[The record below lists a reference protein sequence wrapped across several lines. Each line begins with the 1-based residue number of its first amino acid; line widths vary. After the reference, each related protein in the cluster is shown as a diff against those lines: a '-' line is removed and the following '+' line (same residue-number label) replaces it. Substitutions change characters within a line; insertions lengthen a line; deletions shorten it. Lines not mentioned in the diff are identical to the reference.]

1 MTTSTVAI
9 PTEGAASVSPRR
21 PRRRLAPRPN
31 VLAGM
36 GGFIWLAIIV
46 LPIYYI
52 VITSVR
58 PQQGFYATNQLIPPS
73 NPTIAEY
80 FLVLKSSFL
89 LYLANSLIVTITSVT
104 LIVFVSVMA
113 AYFIVRSGSRVA
125 RLSLSLFLL
134 GLAIPIQAT
143 IIPLY
148 YMFNKAGLYDTLIAL
163 ILPTIGF
170 GVPFT
175 VLILTN
181 FMRDIPREL
190 FESMT
195 VDGASNWRILMSLVI
210 PLSRPAIVTV
220 ILFNALDIW
229 NQFLFPLILTQSP
242 GIRTLPLSLWTFTG
256 EFTVNVPAI
265 LAAVVLS
272 TIPVFILYVFGRR
285 QLVAGMTAGFSR

>member
-1 MTTSTVAI
+1 MTTSTVA
-9 PTEGAASVSPRR
+9 PRR
-21 PRRRLAPRPN
+21 RRRRLAPRPN

-36 GGFIWLAIIV
+36 GGFIWLVIIV

-80 FLVLKSSFL
+80 FLVLQSNFL
-89 LYLANSLIVTITSVT
+89 LYLANSLIVTVTSVT
-104 LIVFVSVMA
+104 LIVFVSTMA
-113 AYFIVRSGSRVA
+113 AYVIVRSGSRVA

-195 VDGASNWRILMSLVI
+195 VDGASNWRILVSLVI